1 VKRVLI
7 LGGTGY
13 LGSNIALHLSN
24 YCSIT
29 VAGRKSLNPYFCD
42 SFEENSVN
50 FQQVNISHLHEV
62 FKLINRND
70 YIIFAVPNT
79 QPHQSRPFFHSDY
92 VNILLPSKKIFE
104 YASHNSKKVIFL
116 SSGGSVYGE
125 GALKPHSEY
134 SNPKP
139 ITKYGK
145 YKLVLDNSLLS
156 LNSRCDSKNVVL
168 RISNPYG
175 GTFNNIFQQGFIN
188 SVIRN
193 VKNGNLVE
201 IWGDGYQIRDFIYIQ
216 DVLKLVELVMND
228 EIAGIYNCG
237 SGIGY
242 TLREIIEKA
251 QEVSD
256 SRIEVKFIE
265 SYKERI
271 KSNILSIK
279 KAADDLGWRP
289 EYELLKTFTDLVTQN
304 Y

>member
-1 VKRVLI
+1 VKKVLI

-13 LGSNIALHLSN
+13 LGSNIALHLSS

-29 VAGRKSLNPYFCD
+29 VAGRKSLNPYFRD
-42 SFEENSVN
+42 SFEEKGVN
-50 FQQVNISHLHEV
+50 FQQVDISYLKKV
-62 FKLINRND
+62 FKLIDIND

-92 VNILLPSKKIFE
+92 LKIVLPSKKIFE
-104 YASHNSKKVIFL
+104 YASRINKKVIFL

-125 GALKPHSEY
+125 GVLGPHNEY
-134 SNPKP
+134 SIPKP

-156 LNSRCDSKNVVL
+156 LNFRCDSKNVVL

-175 GTFNNIFQQGFIN
+175 GTYNNFFQQGFVN

-201 IWGDGYQIRDFIYIQ
+201 IWGDGHQIRDFIYIK

-228 EIAGIYNCG
+228 DVAGIYNCG
-237 SGIGY
+237 SGVGY

-265 SYKERI
+265 SYTERI
-271 KSNILSIK
+271 KSNILNIK
-279 KAADDLGWRP
+279 KANDELGWRP

-304 Y
+304 N